1 MALKLVSTLHQGVT
15 VRVRHL
21 KRKGQISFFFFFIF
35 KEIWFHLDEL
45 NANISLTGNC
55 FRVDYSKVALL

>member
-1 MALKLVSTLHQGVT
+1 MALVSTLHQEVT
-15 VRVRHL
+15 IRVCHL
-21 KRKGQISFFFFFIF
+21 KLKGQISFFFFFLF

-55 FRVDYSKVALL
+55 FSVDYSTVALL